1 MFGVAFCLTGFW
13 VVPFIVRLPYTTNMH
28 WTQIRGLGN
37 LFPREIWGFVPLA
50 AAGAVVALVRRD
62 RRAIAI
68 GFLLVF
74 GSLTY
79 FLLPPGHVW
88 NGRFVP
94 MWYLGIYA
102 SCAYF
107 LGAVLPSL
115 LGLVW
120 RRRADVVGVI
130 ALAVVAVVVLGG
142 ILERRDETYVDDW
155 IRANYG
161 GYERQ
166 ADWPKL
172 EELMNHVAA
181 LPPGRVLWEPSLLM
195 ESFGTELAPMLMPY
209 WAGHP
214 SMEGLYYES
223 GLTTPF
229 HFLTVAEV
237 AERPS
242 NPIGTLPYRQF
253 NLQRGIDHLELLDVS
268 WYVTFTDLAKRAAL
282 RSPRLELVDEFGRF
296 AIFAVDTPG
305 QVVIPSYEPVV
316 LEGRP
321 WIDANV
327 AWFSNPDD
335 LDVPLVADGP
345 PEWARTSDP
354 TDPPATPIPG
364 GGVSVPAEVTDDAI
378 SFHTDAVGVPHWIK
392 TSYFPN
398 WKAEGALGPFLAS
411 PTMMMVVPTQS
422 DVRLVFERTWA
433 EWLGLVL
440 TFSALSLLIMPSA
453 RRELLS
459 AGWSVELGRGGRP
472 AAAGRSE
479 VVRVST
485 FGVVSIVTTAID
497 FALFNVL
504 VSGRPRR
511 ARGGERDL
519 VHRRPRGQLRPEQA
533 LHVRRGWARPAEP
546 GDRGVRAPQPVR
558 ARREHRGGRRRRRD
572 RREPAGP
579 AQRRQARRGR
589 RDLGLQVRGVPAMGL
604 SQAREDHR
612 VKSFA
617 RS

>member
-1 MFGVAFCLTGFW
+1 M
-13 VVPFIVRLPYTTNMH
+13 
-28 WTQIRGLGN
+28 
-37 LFPREIWGFVPLA
+37 
-50 AAGAVVALVRRD
+50 
-62 RRAIAI
+62 
-68 GFLLVF
+68 F

-142 ILERRDETYVDDW
+142 ILEQRDETYVDDW

-172 EELMNHVAA
+172 EELMTHVAA

-253 NLQRGIDHLELLDVS
+253 NLQRGIDHMELLDVS

-305 QVVIPSYEPVV
+305 QVVIPSVRA
-316 LEGRP
+316 GR
-321 WIDANV
+321 ARGT
-327 AWFSNPDD
+327 A
-335 LDVPLVADGP
+335 LDR
-345 PEWARTSDP
+345 ARTSRGSP
-354 TDPPATPIPG
+354 TRTTWTSRSSPTGRPSGRGRAIPPIRRPRR
-364 GGVSVPAEVTDDAI
+364 SPAEASRCRPWSPTTR
-378 SFHTDAVGVPHWIK
+378 SRSTRTP
-392 TSYFPN
+392 S
-398 WKAEGALGPFLAS
+398 AS
-411 PTMMMVVPTQS
+411 PTGSRP
-422 DVRLVFERTWA
+422 RTSR
-433 EWLGLVL
+433 
-440 TFSALSLLIMPSA
+440 T
-453 RRELLS
+453 
-459 AGWSVELGRGGRP
+459 GR
-472 AAAGRSE
+472 
-479 VVRVST
+479 
-485 FGVVSIVTTAID
+485 
-497 FALFNVL
+497 
-504 VSGRPRR
+504 RR
-511 ARGGERDL
+511 ARWDPSSPP
-519 VHRRPRGQLRPEQA
+519 PR
-533 LHVRRGWARPAEP
+533 
-546 GDRGVRAPQPVR
+546 
-558 ARREHRGGRRRRRD
+558 
-572 RREPAGP
+572 
-579 AQRRQARRGR
+579 
-589 RDLGLQVRGVPAMGL
+589 
-604 SQAREDHR
+604 
-612 VKSFA
+612 
-617 RS
+617 